1 MPQRANEDVRR
12 AARAAGVPLWRIA
25 AELQVSEPTLTRW
38 LRTPLPDDK
47 HDKIMMVIPALER
60 EVTHAG

>member
-1 MPQRANEDVRR
+1 MQKANEDVRR

-25 AELQVSEPTLTRW
+25 AELQISEPTLTRW
-38 LRTPLPDDK
+38 MRVPLPDDK
-47 HDKIMMVIPALER
+47 RNRIMQAIPVLER